1 VGARDRHDTNLKEE
15 PMPNELG
22 ELRIVKREEI
32 IVDPSKNPRGEV
44 ITADDVT
51 ELATSIRE
59 LGLVKPLLC
68 TQGEDG
74 LELVAGYR
82 RSKACEV
89 AEEEYVPVYVRA
101 GGEDRDSEALAE
113 NMYTEALTEIA
124 EARAIKRIMAG
135 RGLNQKEFAERFG
148 KSRSFVRERLR
159 MLRLPEAVQE
169 VFAGGRLG
177 VSVVPQLE
185 AIAKVSTPAAG
196 WVAEFAASDEE
207 VERQL
212 RSSPVRVL
220 NLLDRRLRR
229 DRGEAVG
236 EVGTGPRRPAPGD
249 PVVFEVGS
257 YTRVEIAD
265 LAIAEERRAEL
276 ALRVAAFEE
285 REIEDGEVPGEAIV
299 PLGEADVD
307 ALRAL
312 GVLLEYESEDGYY
325 KSAFCFD
332 SEALADRVELAISEA
347 ERAAVAAREEEERRA
362 RESLEAAG
370 EEPEEGV
377 DPAELLAAKRRQ
389 EREADLKEA
398 REKVATARRLNLD
411 LGRRLLKRRARKR
424 TQKRRRELIRGLALH
439 VVASEEHLGG
449 LGARLVYEAWQ
460 TIEQKTLKSGKPGRE
475 KVAHLDPREANDRL
489 REQLV
494 AAKDEDE
501 ILDVIGDALV
511 SATYASEEELPM
523 SRRVSG
529 YHGSLRHGRGAI
541 RRAIDEEAK
550 GGLPHELAEQLRRSQ
565 ENGYAESDF
574 LLHR

>member
-1 VGARDRHDTNLKEE
+1 
-15 PMPNELG
+15 MPNELG

-32 IVDPSKNPRGEV
+32 VVDPSKNPRGEV
-44 ITADDVT
+44 VTADSVK

-68 TQGEDG
+68 TQGEKG

-124 EARAIKRIMAG
+124 EARAIKRIMTR
-135 RGLNQKEFAERFG
+135 RGLSQKAFAERFG
-148 KSRSFVRERLR
+148 KSRTFVAERMR

-169 VFAGGRLG
+169 IYARGGLG

-185 AIAKVSTPAAG
+185 AIAKVSPPAAS
-196 WVAEFAASDEE
+196 WVAEFAASEE
-207 VERQL
+207 EAERLL
-212 RSSPVRVL
+212 RSVPVRVL
-220 NLLDRRLRR
+220 QLLERRLRGER
-229 DRGEAVG
+229 DEA
-236 EVGTGPRRPAPGD
+236 GTEEDGARRPAPGD
-249 PVVFEVGS
+249 PVVFQIGS
-257 YTRVEIAD
+257 YTRIEVAE
-265 LAIAEERRAEL
+265 LAIAAERRAEL
-276 ALRVAAFEE
+276 ALRVAMLRGRAVDDE
-285 REIEDGEVPGEAIV
+285 EVPDQAVVE
-299 PLGEADVD
+299 LGGHDVD

-312 GVLLEYESEDGYY
+312 GVLLEYESDDGYH
-325 KSAFCFD
+325 KTAFCFD
-332 SEALADRVELAISEA
+332 SEALADRVELAIAEA
-347 ERAAVAAREEEERRA
+347 EAMAATAREEEERRA
-362 RESLEAAG
+362 RESLESTG
-370 EEPEEGV
+370 EEPGEGA
-377 DPAELLAAKRRQ
+377 DPAELAARKKR
-389 EREADLKEA
+389 EDHESDLKEA

-424 TQKRRRELIRGLALH
+424 SQKRRRELIRGLALH

-460 TIEQKTLKSGKPGRE
+460 TIEQKTLKGGGPGRE
-475 KVAHLDPREANDRL
+475 KVTHLDPGEANERL
-489 REQLV
+489 HEQLV
-494 AAKDEDE
+494 AARDEDE

-550 GGLPHELAEQLRRSQ
+550 GGLPPELAEALRRSQ
-565 ENGYAESDF
+565 ESGHAESGF
-574 LLHR
+574 LQG